1 MNYSQYTKY
10 LKNNGSNLAQVR
22 RKQSDMIINQTW
34 TGDPAYKRV
43 YILTRDGWKWED
55 AKYQFHQSQS
65 VAKDNIDWFLQFRPG
80 VHYPIG
86 SYVLIPDDTSPYL
99 NLSDSELMNPFN
111 QPVSKRTQWW
121 LIVNRDE
128 QNAYVRY
135 NVLQCNWD
143 FRWVYN
149 GKIESVYA
157 VIRSANSYT
166 SGIWRAEKTITLDN
180 LTGFWSPDTY
190 TVYGDKLEELG
201 LSDTRTIAHD
211 QRFLLTKN
219 DLDPKVYAVTK
230 VVEVSPIGIY
240 KYSIKQDEYSPKRDN
255 IKLRVCDYTTNMG
268 DLNIVIDGED
278 LTNKQF
284 SIIQMELNEND
295 ELIENTFGLSSSITI
310 GAVSYY
316 RAKLGTDKVS
326 AVWEVQLIDSLNEYD
341 EKEKKRLEGL
351 VKLTVYEDNVVALK
365 PAKAHSLIGKR
376 FKLIASQDN
385 GNYKAEI
392 ELEVESDE
400 T

>member
-34 TGDPAYKRV
+34 TGDPTYKRV

-166 SGIWRAEKTITLDN
+166 SRII
-180 LTGFWSPDTY
+180 
-190 TVYGDKLEELG
+190 
-201 LSDTRTIAHD
+201 
-211 QRFLLTKN
+211 LL
-219 DLDPKVYAVTK
+219 VTC
-230 VVEVSPIGIY
+230 Y
-240 KYSIKQDEYSPKRDN
+240 K
-255 IKLRVCDYTTNMG
+255 
-268 DLNIVIDGED
+268 
-278 LTNKQF
+278 
-284 SIIQMELNEND
+284 
-295 ELIENTFGLSSSITI
+295 
-310 GAVSYY
+310 
-316 RAKLGTDKVS
+316 
-326 AVWEVQLIDSLNEYD
+326 
-341 EKEKKRLEGL
+341 
-351 VKLTVYEDNVVALK
+351 
-365 PAKAHSLIGKR
+365 
-376 FKLIASQDN
+376 
-385 GNYKAEI
+385 
-392 ELEVESDE
+392 
-400 T
+400 